1 MALAP
6 SRPPI
11 SFGRETSALSLEEL
25 VSEARDAFASELAIP
40 MTVDGAVPLFDRD
53 GHGELVLDT
62 EASRGAQLG
71 LSMSAQLVRRLGH
84 PEGYGNAFPVARALD
99 DLRGWCR
106 GRHLEA
112 RSGPWIDHMRDVPL
126 GTDLQ
131 RPLCAR
137 LAHYAV
143 VWRMQPL
150 WSAHVEQI
158 QVPTARRLLKGAL
171 EHMWGQRRHWAL
183 SEDPESGGAAEVIV
197 QLRQEHR
204 ERRRR
209 QDAAAGVETEGVV
222 CRYCGRP
229 YDRES
234 LEPCPGDPNDLVDPV
249 DAEIYAAAGI
259 TLLCSP
265 ATS

>member
-11 SFGRETSALSLEEL
+11 SFGREASVLSLEEL
-25 VSEARDAFASELAIP
+25 VGEARDAFTAEMAIP
-40 MTVDGAVPLFDRD
+40 MTVNQPPALRDRD
-53 GHGELVLDT
+53 GHGDVVT
-62 EASRGAQLG
+62 EAAEGTQVG
-71 LSMSAQLVRRLGH
+71 LSMSPQLYRRLHSPGT
-84 PEGYGNAFPVARALD
+84 YRNVFPVARALD

-112 RSGPWIDHMRDVPL
+112 RNGPWIDHLRDVPL

-150 WSAHVEQI
+150 WSAQVEQL
-158 QVPTARRLLKGAL
+158 QVPTVRRLLKGAL
-171 EHMWGQRRHWAL
+171 EHMWDQRRHWAL

-204 ERRRR
+204 QRR
-209 QDAAAGVETEGVV
+209 QRVAQAATAPPGDT
-222 CRYCGRP
+222 CRYCGGP
-229 YDRES
+229 YDPAS
-234 LEPCPGDPNDLVDPV
+234 TKPCPGDPHDQIDSV
-249 DAEIYAAAGI
+249 DAEVYAAAGF

-265 ATS
+265 APPS